1 MLKITKTNEI
11 VHGETLQKRAAFTGS
26 TCEAL
31 IEMSN
36 ATGFDFTKVV
46 NTLLL
51 AAFEQGNVIA
61 FNTPAGKRLEWAC
74 DSADGKTDLL
84 KFAKAL
90 AGMPKDLV
98 ADKAK
103 SSVIETSGSVADTF
117 ETEPKSSMDD
127 VMEMIDSIKK
137 IEEET

>member
-1 MLKITKTNEI
+1 M
-11 VHGETLQKRAAFTGS
+11 
-26 TCEAL
+26 
-31 IEMSN
+31 
-36 ATGFDFTKVV
+36 
-46 NTLLL
+46 
-51 AAFEQGNVIA
+51 
-61 FNTPAGKRLEWAC
+61 EWAC